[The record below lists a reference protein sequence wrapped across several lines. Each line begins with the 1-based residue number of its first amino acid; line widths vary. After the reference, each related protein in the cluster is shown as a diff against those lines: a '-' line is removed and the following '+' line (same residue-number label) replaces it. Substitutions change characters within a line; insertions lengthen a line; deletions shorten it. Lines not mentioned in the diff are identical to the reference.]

1 MATYLPTLKQ
11 LQYLV
16 ALKDHGHFG
25 RAAEACFVTQSTLS
39 AGLRELE
46 SLIGITLV
54 ERTRR
59 VVRFTPLGL
68 RIAEK
73 AQRVLREAEELGD
86 LARAAGKPL
95 SGDLRMGVIP
105 TIAPFLLPRIL
116 PRLRAAWPD
125 LKLYLREETT
135 SAACDSL
142 HRGHLDCVL
151 LALPYHCG
159 DIESV
164 DLFLDRLFVA
174 FPQGEMTSKAPTITA
189 ADIDETPLSGEAP
202 GDYVQRLARSK
213 AGHIFGSHRDEM
225 PVLGADTTVAID
237 GLALGKPADDR
248 EHRVMFE
255 RLSAREHAVYSA
267 VALATSAG
275 VAVRLSV
282 TRVVFRAVTE
292 SERATYWAS
301 GEPRDKAGGYAI
313 QGLGAIFIES
323 IAGSYSGVMGLPLAE
338 TAALLVAAGVP
349 IWQAET

>member
-59 VVRFTPLGL
+59 VVRFTPLGM

-116 PRLRAAWPD
+116 PKLRAAWPD

-142 HRGHLDCVL
+142 HRGHVDCVL

-174 FPQGEMTSKAPTITA
+174 FPGD
-189 ADIDETPLSGEAP
+189 DIDEPPAMIAADGIDES
-202 GDYVQRLARSK
+202 RLLLLED
-213 AGHIFGSHRDEM
+213 GHCLKDH
-225 PVLGADTTVAID
+225 V
-237 GLALGKPADDR
+237 
-248 EHRVMFE
+248 
-255 RLSAREHAVYSA
+255 LSACNRPELRAEAAMLGTSLHTLVQMVDNGLGVTLLPQMALDAGILNNTDIVARPLDAEYPSRRI
-267 VALATSAG
+267 ALAWRRGS
-275 VAVRLSV
+275 
-282 TRVVFRAVTE
+282 
-292 SERATYWAS
+292 
-301 GEPRDKAGGYAI
+301 PRDKEFRLLADA
-313 QGLGAIFIES
+313 LR
-323 IAGSYSGVMGLPLAE
+323 LAE
-338 TAALLVAAGVP
+338 
-349 IWQAET
+349 